1 MVQQWYSTAMILG
14 GDTIFLVIPL
24 RLGIFLLAWVI
35 FFTSLLQLFDHSIT
49 NYFQDISRYFIGG
62 YGHATELVANVVCG
76 FGCLFALAGVSGT
89 WHQRAHLVWL
99 FGAWQAVRIFVWG
112 FVYVFDLMELYYC
125 ELWVNDVKTAASTH
139 WNERMYRISLTGECA
154 TTRMRF
160 AVFAMGCILVSMY
173 LTYCTFKLQNKLSEL
188 PKHLLRINKEP
199 ASSIY
204 YAVSTG
210 ERPAHRAEGG
220 SKPHLEAMRPST
232 DAQLNP
238 EDPNLRAPGAPGTGM
253 IPPEAMGM
261 PGAGPMMPPG
271 PPMMPPG
278 VPPGSMMPPGPPG
291 SMPPGPPMSM
301 MPPGPPG
308 SMMPPGPPGSM
319 MPPGAPPGSMI
330 PPGSMRPLGQPGL
343 APRQVL
349 L

>member
-24 RLGIFLLAWVI
+24 RLGIFMLAWVT
-35 FFTSLLQLFDHSIT
+35 FFTSLAQIFDHAIT
-49 NYFQDISRYFIGG
+49 NFFQDISRYFIGG
-62 YGHATELVANVVCG
+62 YGHGTELVANVVCG
-76 FGCLFALAGVSGT
+76 FGCLFALAGISGT

-112 FVYVFDLMELYYC
+112 FVYVADLMELYYC
-125 ELWVNDVKTAASTH
+125 ELWVNDVKTAATTH
-139 WNERMYRISLTGECA
+139 WNERMYRISLMGECA

-160 AVFAMGCILVSMY
+160 AVLAMGCILVTMY
-173 LTYCTFKLQNKLSEL
+173 LTYCTFRLQGKLSEL

-199 ASSIY
+199 APSIY

-210 ERPAHRAEGG
+210 ERPAHRAQGG
-220 SKPHLEAMRPST
+220 ASQPHLEAMRPSS
-232 DAQLNP
+232 DAP
-238 EDPNLRAPGAPGTGM
+238 IASEDPNFRAAGAPGTAM
-253 IPPEAMGM
+253 IPPELMGM
-261 PGAGPMMPPG
+261 PGGPGGPMMG
-271 PPMMPPG
+271 PC
-278 VPPGSMMPPGPPG
+278 PPGSMMPPGT
-291 SMPPGPPMSM
+291 
-301 MPPGPPG
+301 
-308 SMMPPGPPGSM
+308 
-319 MPPGAPPGSMI
+319 PGSMI